1 MKTNDNVLKVGFI
14 GTGFA
19 AHFHFTSYHRVYGV
33 PLRVIG
39 VYSQTLDKRRQF
51 AAKHGLRAF
60 NTVEE
65 LIDAVDVVDVCSSGY
80 THEKYT
86 IQALQAGK
94 HVVVEKPFTG
104 YYGPEG
110 DKSFRGNTFSKQTM
124 LKEALASCD
133 RMLAAERASGKKLMY
148 AENWVYAPAIQKE
161 REILLKT
168 KGQILWMM
176 GEESHSGSH
185 APTYGTWAKSG
196 GGSIVGKG
204 CHPLAAALF
213 LKQEE
218 GLARNGK
225 PIRPVAV
232 SARVHEITRNPHYQD
247 AKFLR
252 TDYFDVEDYS
262 LIHVIFSD
270 GFVADIFSSEIVMG
284 GVHNRLEVY
293 ANNHRTCCSINPI
306 DALTTYNPSEELFRD
321 VYVVE
326 KTGTKQGWS
335 HPAPDEDWMNG
346 YPQEFQDFMAAVYFE
361 RQPLSGAVLGRDC
374 VAVMYSAYLS
384 AEHKGAEV
392 EIPGDA
398 L

>member
-1 MKTNDNVLKVGFI
+1 MKTADNIIKVGFI
-14 GTGFA
+14 GAGFA
-19 AHFHFTSYHRVYGV
+19 ARFHFAAYHRVYGV

-39 VYSQTLDKRRQF
+39 VYSSTPENRRAF

-60 NTVEE
+60 NSAEK
-65 LIDAVDVVDVCSSGY
+65 LIEAVDVVDVCSSGY
-80 THEKYT
+80 THEEYT
-86 IQALQAGK
+86 VQALKAGK

-104 YYGPEG
+104 YYGPKNDRG
-110 DKSFRGNTFSKQTM
+110 FRGDVFPKQTM

-148 AENWVYAPAIQKE
+148 AENWIYAPAIQKE
-161 REILLKT
+161 REILVKT
-168 KGQILWMM
+168 KGQILWML

-185 APTYGTWAKSG
+185 SSTYGTWSQSG
-196 GGSIVGKG
+196 GGSLVGKG
-204 CHPLAAALF
+204 CHPLSAALY

-218 GLARNGK
+218 GAVRNGK

-232 SARVHEITRNPHYQD
+232 SARAHEITRSPHYQD
-247 AKFLR
+247 AKCLR

-262 LIHVIFSD
+262 LMHVIFSD
-270 GFVADIFSSEIVMG
+270 GFVADIFSSEVVMG

-306 DALTTYNPSEELFRD
+306 DALTTYNPREELLRD
-321 VYVVE
+321 VDVVE

-346 YPQEFQDFMAAVYFE
+346 YPQEFQDFMNAVYFE
-361 RQPLSGAVLGRDC
+361 RRPLCGSVLGRDC
-374 VAVMYSAYLS
+374 VAVMYAAYLS
-384 AEHKGAEV
+384 AERKGAEV
-392 EIPGDA
+392 EIPIDVS
-398 L
+398 